1 MLVYVC
7 VFCVCLGI
15 FAIYD
20 LFRVFL
26 GSAEPLRLIIGPSG
40 LTWASLGFHRLPWAL
55 LAVNT
60 GVVGEDDNGDDE
72 GDADD
77 EGDKNNCKQGSHMF
91 LCCPEPGC

>member
-1 MLVYVC
+1 MCIV
-7 VFCVCLGI
+7 
-15 FAIYD
+15 AIYV

-77 EGDKNNCKQGSHMF
+77 EGDKNNCKQGSRMF